1 MAKVVDVT
9 AAPGALGEAGD
20 RGRRRRAIARSA
32 LERLGA
38 LHEERL
44 GDPGKA
50 LALFGEWVAS
60 GRGEEPA
67 LAALLRAAEKA
78 GDALVA
84 AEAAL
89 KLGTDIS
96 AL

>member
-9 AAPGALGEAGD
+9 AAPGALGEAGTEAD
-20 RGRRRRAIARSA
+20 TGARAIR

-38 LHEERL
+38 LHEDRL

-50 LALFGEWVAS
+50 LAFYSEWVAL
-60 GRGEEPA
+60 GTRRGAA

-89 KLGTDIS
+89 KLGTEIS
-96 AL
+96 GF